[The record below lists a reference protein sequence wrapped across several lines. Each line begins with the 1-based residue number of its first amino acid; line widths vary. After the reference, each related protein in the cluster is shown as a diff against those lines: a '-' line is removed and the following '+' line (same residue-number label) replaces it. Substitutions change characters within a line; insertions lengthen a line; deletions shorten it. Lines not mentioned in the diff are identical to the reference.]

1 MKEFITILTFTF
13 PHEMEIVRGRLE
25 SEGIECNVLDEFTVQ
40 VHNFYSQAIGGIK
53 LQVKKDDLPKA
64 LEVLK
69 ASGYPVE
76 EQPNIPSIYLKID
89 EILGQ
94 ISNIFKLNRHWT
106 KWILISVVVL
116 IITLFSYLIVG
127 ALNPSTYKY
136 LTQNAWCVSH
146 VTYDGQDYAPRS
158 LGLKV
163 VLFGQCPDLIQFGT
177 NGKVR
182 IPGLNTFEVSA
193 NWMAG
198 NDMVFI
204 SKTDTLDYIFEGQYT
219 VERNG
224 RKMRLIS
231 ENTIIHCYK

>member
-1 MKEFITILTFTF
+1 MEEFITILTFTY

-40 VHNFYSQAIGGIK
+40 VHNFYSNAIGGIK
-53 LQVKKDDLPKA
+53 LQVKKEDLSRA
-64 LEVLK
+64 LQVLK
-69 ASGYPVE
+69 ASGYSIE
-76 EQPNIPSIYLKID
+76 EQPDISPIYLKID
-89 EILGQ
+89 EILGRL
-94 ISNIFKLNRHWT
+94 SNIFKTKRSWT

-116 IITLFSYLIVG
+116 TITLFSYLIVE

-136 LTQNAWCVSH
+136 LTKNAWCVSH
-146 VTYDGQDYAPRS
+146 FTYDGQDYAPRT

-163 VLFGQCPDLIQFGT
+163 VLFGQCPDLIKFGT
-177 NGKVR
+177 NGKVL
-182 IPGLNTFEVSA
+182 IPGFNTFEVSG

-198 NDMVFI
+198 DEMVFI
-204 SKTDTLDYIFEGQYT
+204 SKTDTLDYIFEGQFT

-231 ENTIIHCYK
+231 ENIIIHCYQ